1 MPEKTASI
9 MQRSGNISVPGIM
22 EEKKVCGQSM
32 PAKWSA
38 MYTVVA
44 QKKYNALATNR
55 DTVHLSVPTVFCK
68 IMERDIGDK
77 DVGVTF
83 IKSFSI

>member
-1 MPEKTASI
+1 
-9 MQRSGNISVPGIM
+9 M

-44 QKKYNALATNR
+44 QKKYNALAMNR
-55 DTVHLSVPTVFCK
+55 DTVHLSVLTVFCK

-77 DVGVTF
+77 DVGATF
-83 IKSFSI
+83 IKSFSIQIGNQNEKIKCK

>member
-1 MPEKTASI
+1 
-9 MQRSGNISVPGIM
+9 
-22 EEKKVCGQSM
+22 
-32 PAKWSA
+32 

-55 DTVHLSVPTVFCK
+55 DTVHLSAPTVFGK